1 MSDSEFVQSP
11 ADPLPDRLKQ
21 YLSETA
27 RREID
32 ALRAALDSRL
42 LALEAALAHPEPHDS
57 LETLV
62 IDLAR
67 VATAEAEASAAR
79 ASLEAQ
85 IDAQA
90 RAKEN
95 AEARRLLEMERTAAN
110 IARAELDET
119 RKTLEHQLAQELAA
133 GKKNV
138 ERLKGLEREVVEA
151 RQALDARSTALESA
165 RVAASSAQDQAG
177 ARLATLETEK
187 GRLERAVAE
196 LQTRLGDSDARAR
209 KAQGIAEQQEVAR
222 RDADV
227 RVSEATA
234 RVKDAEGRRQQA
246 EAHAQEIESRR
257 LEAEARAREAHARAA
272 AAESQVAEAQRARD
286 ALAAEAD
293 ALRQAATRDRE
304 AAEARHAADAA
315 KIQEHEQRFA
325 ASVEK
330 VRSLELELFHRD
342 RPFQDRDEDLS
353 AMLER
358 DLAAKPRRRASRY
371 NFSGKV
377 GVDFGGE
384 AGALVDLSIAGA
396 QVVSAKPLEQ
406 GRESALTLM
415 SDEIPLKAKAKVMW
429 SRLDPNSQGQPMR
442 YRAGL
447 LFTAVDAA
455 RVEAFI
461 IRYSTS

>member
-1 MSDSEFVQSP
+1 MSDRDFVQSP

-42 LALEAALAHPEPHDS
+42 LALEAALAHPEPHES
-57 LETLV
+57 LEALV

-79 ASLEAQ
+79 ASLDAQIEAQ
-85 IDAQA
+85 E
-90 RAKEN
+90 RTKEA
-95 AEARRLLEMERTAAN
+95 AEAKRLVETERASVNT
-110 IARAELDET
+110 ARAELEAA
-119 RKTLEHQLAQELAA
+119 RKSIEQQLAQERASA
-133 GKKNV
+133 RKNA
-138 ERLKGLEREVVEA
+138 EHATALQREMAEV
-151 RQALDARSTALESA
+151 RQALESRSSALEAA
-165 RVAASSAQDQAG
+165 RVAASSVQDAAG
-177 ARLATLETEK
+177 ARMAAIEAEK

-196 LQTRLGDSDARAR
+196 LQARVNDAEARAR
-209 KAQGIAEQQEVAR
+209 KAQGIAEQFEVAR

-227 RVSEATA
+227 KAAEA
-234 RVKDAEGRRQQA
+234 VKRATEADSRRQQV
-246 EAHAQEIESRR
+246 EARAQEVESRR
-257 LEAEARAREAHARAA
+257 LEAEARAREADARAQA
-272 AAESQVAEAQRARD
+272 ADGRITEAQRARD
-286 ALAAEAD
+286 ALAKEMD
-293 ALRQAATRDRE
+293 TLRQAVHRERE
-304 AAEARHAADAA
+304 AAEARRAEDAT
-315 KIQEHEQRFA
+315 KLQEHEQRFA

-330 VRSLELELFHRD
+330 IRSLELELFHRD

-377 GVDFGGE
+377 AIDFGGE
-384 AGALVDLSIAGA
+384 PGTLVDLSTAGA
-396 QVVSAKPLEQ
+396 QILSAQAFEQ
-406 GRESALTLM
+406 GWEAQLTLI
-415 SDEIPLKAKAKVMW
+415 SEEIPLKARAKVIW
-429 SRLDPNSQGQPMR
+429 ARLDPNSQGRALR

-455 RVEAFI
+455 GVEAFI